1 MNGWEIKG
9 LLYQC
14 NARTN
19 EEYKIELKK
28 RQHLMGILLLLGI
41 LTLATMVSLIIL
53 KPETMENYTVGFFCG
68 VGTGLILGGLLG
80 IIKIR
85 KTINNEA
92 ALKEARLTETDER
105 EKAISSKAI
114 HTTLK
119 IMFLSIYLLILLCS
133 IVTVE
138 TITVLFLL
146 ICIFVLSYLFS
157 RKIYSQRM

>member
-28 RQHLMGILLLLGI
+28 RQRLMGILLLLGI
-41 LTLATMVSLIIL
+41 LTLATMISLIIL
-53 KPETMENYTVGFFCG
+53 KPETMENYTAGFFSG

-85 KTINNEA
+85 KTMNDEA

-105 EKAISSKAI
+105 EQAISSKTI

-119 IMFLSIYLLILLCS
+119 ILLLSIYLLLLLCAFTA
-133 IVTVE
+133 IE
-138 TITVLFLL
+138 AITVLYLL
-146 ICIFVLSYLFS
+146 ICIFVLSYLIS